1 MPFLMPKLLPRRLPL
16 RRTTCRSRLAV
27 EWLALLVAL
36 LPALAQAQAQ
46 GQTSPSTVI
55 ASRADTR
62 SWSEQLEALGTLRAD
77 ESVTLSAT
85 VTEIISEVSFEDGQ
99 RVSAGDVLI
108 RLEDGE
114 EQAQLRAAQ
123 ALRDER
129 RNALSRASQLQ
140 SRNLAPR
147 ANVEDSQAQL
157 RQVEAQIDEIEA
169 RLDAHRLRAPYD
181 GEVGFRNIS
190 VGSLV
195 TPGMALVTLDKLDVM
210 KLDFQVPESR
220 ISLLSRGLP
229 LTAHSPAYPDERFQ
243 GQIASIGTRI
253 DPVSRSVTVRAK
265 LPNDGR
271 RLRPGMLM
279 EVTLD
284 GASRQALVIPEAALI
299 PEGRRQSLLVIDE
312 AEMTAQL
319 RNVTIGARRAG
330 RVEVLDGLAAG
341 DLVVIHGS
349 QSTRDGQAVEVLGI
363 VDASTTVAD
372 ILKRSRPD
380 AAAADKAD
388 DA

>member
-1 MPFLMPKLLPRRLPL
+1 MPFSMPKLLSQRLPL
-16 RRTTCRSRLAV
+16 RRTTRRSRLAV
-27 EWLALLVAL
+27 EWLALLMAL
-36 LPALAQAQAQ
+36 LPVLAQAQAQ

-55 ASRADTR
+55 AAHADTR
-62 SWSEQLEALGTLRAD
+62 TWSEQLEALGTLKAD

-85 VTEIISEVSFEDGQ
+85 VTEIVSEVSFEDGQ
-99 RVSAGDVLI
+99 RVNAGDVLV

-147 ANVEDSQAQL
+147 ANVEDRQAQL

-169 RLDAHRLRAPYD
+169 RLAAHRLRAPFD

-195 TPGMALVTLDKLDVM
+195 TPGMALVTLDKLDVV

-229 LTAHSPAYPDERFQ
+229 LTAHSPAYPNKRFQ
-243 GQIASIGTRI
+243 GQIESIGTRI
-253 DPVSRSVTVRAK
+253 DSVSRSVTVRAK
-265 LPNDGR
+265 LPNDER
-271 RLRPGMLM
+271 WLRPGMLM

-284 GASRQALVIPEAALI
+284 GASRQALVVPEAALI

-312 AEMTAQL
+312 AEMTAHL
-319 RNVTIGARRAG
+319 RDVSIGARRAG
-330 RVEVLDGLAAG
+330 RVEVLDGLSAG

-363 VDASTTVAD
+363 VDESTSVAE
-372 ILKRSRPD
+372 ILSRSRPE
-380 AAAADKAD
+380 AAASAKAD

>member
-1 MPFLMPKLLPRRLPL
+1 
-16 RRTTCRSRLAV
+16 
-27 EWLALLVAL
+27 
-36 LPALAQAQAQ
+36 
-46 GQTSPSTVI
+46 
-55 ASRADTR
+55 
-62 SWSEQLEALGTLRAD
+62 
-77 ESVTLSAT
+77 
-85 VTEIISEVSFEDGQ
+85 
-99 RVSAGDVLI
+99 
-108 RLEDGE
+108 
-114 EQAQLRAAQ
+114 LRAAQ

-147 ANVEDSQAQL
+147 ANVEDRQAQL

-169 RLDAHRLRAPYD
+169 RLAAHRLRAPFD

-195 TPGMALVTLDKLDVM
+195 TPGMALVTLDKLDVV

-229 LTAHSPAYPDERFQ
+229 LTAHSPAYPNKRFQ
-243 GQIASIGTRI
+243 GQIESIGTRI

-265 LPNDGR
+265 LPNDER
-271 RLRPGMLM
+271 WLRPGMLM

-284 GASRQALVIPEAALI
+284 GASRQALVVPEAALI

-312 AEMTAQL
+312 AEMTAHL
-319 RNVTIGARRAG
+319 RDVSIGARRAG
-330 RVEVLDGLAAG
+330 RVEVLDGLSAG

-363 VDASTTVAD
+363 VDESTSVAE
-372 ILKRSRPD
+372 ILSRSRPE
-380 AAAADKAD
+380 AAASAKAD